1 MIIGSNKQKDNIVQ
15 QGMVPRL
22 IQLIGDP
29 HGSDKLKLEGQLNSY
44 ISSTSFIISCI
55 ETCSYCCYWFLGPRG

>member
-1 MIIGSNKQKDNIVQ
+1 MIIGSNKQKDSIVQ

-29 HGSDKLKLEGQLNSY
+29 LGSDELKLEG
-44 ISSTSFIISCI
+44 
-55 ETCSYCCYWFLGPRG
+55 